1 MDLSAFIA
9 DFFDEARERL
19 ASINEGLVAFEN
31 KSLSDDGLVQL
42 RRDAHT
48 IKGSALML
56 GVNDLGG
63 VAHLFEDVMEY
74 LIDHK
79 EHRVDAIVQFLF
91 DLHDL
96 METRMQDAKAEGDL
110 PSKDLRRQYDVLLD
124 QLQRGEMAGSDS
136 NNSNDNDDY
145 VDDSSSMDMGGIDLS
160 EFTSAFFDEARGL
173 LSKINEL
180 LVSFELEQLDDD
192 GLVELRRN
200 AHTIK
205 GSALMLG
212 IQDIGDVGHLFE
224 DAMEKIIDNPDY
236 RTSDMVQFL
245 FDLHDHLSERLED
258 SETPTSKLTI
268 HKLRTDYEKLLAD
281 AISEVN
287 SDANIVMAATEEVTT
302 EEVTTESND
311 VDDDFF
317 GSNDAMGGIDL
328 SEFTAA
334 FFDEARELL
343 SGINELL
350 VEFENEQ
357 LDTEGLIQLRRNA
370 HTIKG
375 SALMLGVNDV
385 GNVGHLFEDAME
397 HIIDN
402 AEHRTP
408 EMVQFLF
415 DLHDKLEV
423 RLADP
428 DNSQKLSADPL
439 RVEYETLLVNIST
452 GDTNANENENI
463 VEIEIVE
470 EDLDLGIEN
479 IETTSIEE
487 TPATILGGDMFGG
500 DFNMG
505 EFINAF
511 YDEARELLTE
521 MKPLL
526 QAFSTTGISE
536 HDLMILR
543 RNAHT
548 IRGSSLMLGLQDIGD
563 VGQLFEDT
571 MAYVIEHPEFQ
582 CADVIDFLKTLQ
594 IKLQERVNN
603 TDTTALLESR
613 ELRQDYARLMRRV
626 SSDLDARKTKSAADK
641 AQAKAKAEEQARR
654 QAAAKA
660 KAEEQARR
668 QAAAKAQAEAKAE
681 EQARRQA
688 AAKAEEQARRQA
700 AAKAQVKAKAEE
712 QARRQAAAKAQAK
725 AEELA
730 RQKAAAKAEE
740 QARRQAA
747 AKAQAE
753 AAEQARRQAAA
764 KAKAEANELARQQAA
779 AKAEEQARRQAAT
792 KAKAEAEEQA
802 RRQAAAKAEE
812 QARRQAAAKAE
823 EQARRQAAAKA
834 EEQARRRAIAKA
846 KAEVEEQAR
855 YQAAAKVKA
864 EAEEQERRQAAAK
877 AEEQARRQAA
887 AKAKAEAERKAAA
900 KAKEQAR
907 RQTVIKEKTNS
918 GIKKDSSSIG
928 MDTFLGEMFLALKD
942 EEPKDYPDVLIQ
954 PLDKLFTSK
963 AKEEKKVVTAEQMFR
978 PSQTQEVEHFD
989 FAAPKHEAPATDT
1002 IVTTVKTAKSSIK
1015 KEVVPEEMIAVKPS
1029 VRKQT
1034 KKMQSESEDFVAPTV
1049 AESKTA
1055 KKIEAAPEDML
1066 AAFDAG
1072 DSKQKTIKSSRK
1084 VSTATAAPVPKV
1096 TDVAPDDLLAAF
1108 DAGSTDYNKAVEQT
1122 KSHAKTT
1129 ATDKAKPS
1137 VKIDS
1142 DKIQNL
1148 SLEQFDND
1156 SEADDE
1162 EKLAMDFRP
1171 DVSQMTMHSGQRTSS
1186 GRFLR
1191 VDAERLNSLSNQV
1204 VELSMEK
1211 AQGENLGLQFR
1222 ELVRDL
1228 NGLMQQWQQFSG
1240 RIDNFAS
1247 VDQRKSVI
1255 ENIDNV
1261 FLQRVKTA
1269 KRFVD
1274 ELQHEHGKRGLMLD
1288 GLRDQVLG
1296 LMLRPLDSI
1305 FSTFPRAV
1313 RDAAK
1318 RYKKKVRLVV
1328 SGESVELDQSVA
1340 ERLVEPMVHL
1350 LNNSIAHGVE
1360 MPDVRKKNGKRPD
1373 GQITIVALQNGSEVR
1388 IDIFDDGGGIDAEKV
1403 KRVAVDK
1410 GVTTQREADDMS
1422 TAEALEMIFRPGFST
1437 HDKVDMMAGRGIG
1450 MNVVQDTLRKL
1461 TGNIRIHT
1469 EIGRGTCF
1477 TITLPVSIAVQQGLL
1492 FRIGS
1497 QRLGILAH
1505 LVDQVIMLHM
1515 QKITKTKGG
1524 KKSISYKNHTVPL
1537 VDLRQVFAD
1546 EDINDD
1552 HGLVVVAK
1560 HIEGFVGIVIDEL
1573 IDEMEVVVRDL
1584 DPYIKRYQVP
1594 GLMGTTIIGDGSVV
1608 LLIEPYGIK
1617 EMGRTAPDQSLTSE
1631 VVGTINRTLHVLLA
1645 EDSMIARQIEKK
1657 LLVDA
1662 GFTVDTA
1669 IDGMDAVEKMRRHE
1683 YDLLITDLEMPR
1695 LDGFGLVRQVRA
1707 EAKYADL
1714 PILVISTRE
1723 SAKDR
1728 LRSLEAGADAY
1739 LIKQSLQ
1746 QGYMLET
1753 IESLVGPLTIG
1764 GDDIN
1769 QTLAELNQ

>member
-19 ASINEGLVAFEN
+19 TSINEGLVAFEN
-31 KSLSDDGLVQL
+31 ESLSDDGLVQL

-63 VAHLFEDVMEY
+63 VAHLFEDAMEY

-79 EHRVDAIVQFLF
+79 QHRVDAIIQFLF

-110 PSKDLRRQYDVLLD
+110 PAKDLRRQYDVLLD
-124 QLQRGEMAGSDS
+124 QVQCGEMAGSDS

-192 GLVELRRN
+192 DLVELRRN

-212 IQDIGDVGHLFE
+212 IQDIGDIGHLFE
-224 DAMEKIIDNPDY
+224 NAMEKIIENPKY
-236 RTSDMVQFL
+236 RTSDMVQYL
-245 FDLHDHLSERLED
+245 FDLHDHLSERIED

-268 HKLRTDYEKLLAD
+268 HKLRADYEQLLAD
-281 AISEVN
+281 TISNITSDDNITTTATVTEV
-287 SDANIVMAATEEVTT
+287 VE
-302 EEVTTESND
+302 TESND
-311 VDDDFF
+311 VDDFLS
-317 GSNDAMGGIDL
+317 GNDAMGGIDL

-343 SGINELL
+343 AGINELL
-350 VEFENEQ
+350 VDFENEQ
-357 LDTEGLIQLRRNA
+357 LDSEGLIQLRRNA

-428 DNSQKLSADPL
+428 DQSEKLSAAPL
-439 RVEYETLLVNIST
+439 RVEYEELLLNIST
-452 GDTNANENENI
+452 ETSNTNQDDLSQDTDI
-463 VEIEIVE
+463 VEIEIE
-470 EDLDLGIEN
+470 QEDLSLGLDSDVDVEDIE
-479 IETTSIEE
+479 ITSIEE
-487 TPATILGGDMFGG
+487 TPATVLGGEMFGG

-511 YDEARELLTE
+511 YDEARELLDE
-521 MKPLL
+521 IKPLL
-526 QAFSTTGISE
+526 HTFASTGLDDHE
-536 HDLMILR
+536 LMILR

-548 IRGSSLMLGLQDIGD
+548 IRGSALMLGLQDIGD

-571 MAYVIEHPEFQ
+571 MAYLIEHPEFQ
-582 CADVIDFLKTLQ
+582 CLDVIKFLVILQTQLYTRIINPNDNTL
-594 IKLQERVNN
+594 L
-603 TDTTALLESR
+603 AAR

-626 SSDLDARKTKSAADK
+626 SSELDASKNK
-641 AQAKAKAEEQARR
+641 AQAEEQARR

-660 KAEEQARR
+660 KAQ
-668 QAAAKAQAEAKAE
+668 AE
-681 EQARRQA
+681 EQARRH
-688 AAKAEEQARRQA
+688 
-700 AAKAQVKAKAEE
+700 
-712 QARRQAAAKAQAK
+712 
-725 AEELA
+725 
-730 RQKAAAKAEE
+730 
-740 QARRQAA
+740 
-747 AKAQAE
+747 
-753 AAEQARRQAAA
+753 AAA
-764 KAKAEANELARQQAA
+764 KAKAQ
-779 AKAEEQARRQAAT
+779 
-792 KAKAEAEEQA
+792 
-802 RRQAAAKAEE
+802 
-812 QARRQAAAKAE
+812 
-823 EQARRQAAAKA
+823 
-834 EEQARRRAIAKA
+834 
-846 KAEVEEQAR
+846 
-855 YQAAAKVKA
+855 
-864 EAEEQERRQAAAK
+864 

-887 AKAKAEAERKAAA
+887 AKAKAQAEEQTRRQAAA
-900 KAKEQAR
+900 KAKAQAEEQARRQAAAKAKAQAKEQAR
-907 RQTVIKEKTNS
+907 RQAAAKAKAQAEEQTRRQAAAKAKAQAEEQARRHAAAKAKAQAKEKQKHPVIKEKIHS
-918 GIKKDSSSIG
+918 GIAKKDSSSVG
-928 MDTFLGEMFLALKD
+928 MDIFLGNMFSALQD

-954 PLDKLFTSK
+954 PLEKLFSSK
-963 AKEEKKVVTAEQMFR
+963 KEEDKKPLTAAHMFK
-978 PSQTQEVEHFD
+978 PSQTQEVKHFD
-989 FAAPKHEAPATDT
+989 FAAPTHEDSATDA
-1002 IVTTVKTAKSSIK
+1002 IKTTPT
-1015 KEVVPEEMIAVKPS
+1015 
-1029 VRKQT
+1029 VRKPLT
-1034 KKMQSESEDFVAPTV
+1034 KIKSKSEDFISPKVT
-1049 AESKTA
+1049 
-1055 KKIEAAPEDML
+1055 KKSSGKMEAAPEDML
-1066 AAFDAG
+1066 SAFDAG

-1084 VSTATAAPVPKV
+1084 VSKATAAPAPKV
-1096 TDVAPDDLLAAF
+1096 TDLAPDDLLAAF
-1108 DAGSTDYNKAVEQT
+1108 DAGSTDYNKVVEQT
-1122 KSHAKTT
+1122 KLHTKTT
-1129 ATDKAKPS
+1129 TKDESKTS
-1137 VKIDS
+1137 VKIDL

-1148 SLEQFDND
+1148 SLDQFDND
-1156 SEADDE
+1156 IEPDA
-1162 EKLAMDFRP
+1162 EKEKQMDFRP
-1171 DVSQMTMHSGQRTSS
+1171 DVSQMTMRSGQRTSS

-1228 NGLMQQWQQFSG
+1228 NGLMQQWQQFSS

-1403 KRVAVDK
+1403 KRVAVEK

-1422 TAEALEMIFRPGFST
+1422 IAEALEMIFRPGFST

-1631 VVGTINRTLHVLLA
+1631 VVGTITRTLHVLLA

-1707 EAKYADL
+1707 ESKYADL

-1753 IESLVGPLTIG
+1753 IESLVGPLTMG